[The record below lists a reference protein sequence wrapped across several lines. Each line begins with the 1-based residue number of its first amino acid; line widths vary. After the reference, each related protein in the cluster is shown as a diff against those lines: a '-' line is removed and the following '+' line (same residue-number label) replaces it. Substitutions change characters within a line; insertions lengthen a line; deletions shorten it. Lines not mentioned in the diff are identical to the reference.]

1 MQRRV
6 GMADGEAR
14 GRTLGAVIK
23 EKDEELALFLEM
35 RRREKERGAAAA
47 AAADQL
53 LLSGDSVAG
62 DGMLLLGPPPPAGEN
77 FISSS
82 SSGLLRPFLCILLL
96 SSGNPSLSWF
106 GFLVIFGCRAQT
118 GGVQSGWWRI

>member
-1 MQRRV
+1 MHRRVV

-53 LLSGDSVAG
+53 LLSGDAVAG
-62 DGMLLLGPPPPAGEN
+62 DGMLLLDPLPPPAGES
-77 FISSS
+77 FISGSS
-82 SSGLLRPFLCILLL
+82 PDLLRPFLCILLL
-96 SSGNPSLSWF
+96 CSGKP
-106 GFLVIFGCRAQT
+106 
-118 GGVQSGWWRI
+118 

>member
-14 GRTLGAVIK
+14 CRTLGAVIK

-35 RRREKERGAAAA
+35 RRREKERGAAV

-53 LLSGDSVAG
+53 LLSGDDAAG
-62 DGMLLLGPPPPAGEN
+62 NRMLLLDPPPPAGGS
-77 FISSS
+77 FILAS
-82 SSGLLRPFLCILLL
+82 SSGFLQPFHCILLMCL
-96 SSGNPSLSWF
+96 GSPSLSWCE
-106 GFLVIFGCRAQT
+106 FLVLCGRRAQT
-118 GGVQSGWWRI
+118 GGVQGGWRRI

>member
-35 RRREKERGAAAA
+35 RRREKEARAAAAA
-47 AAADQL
+47 AAADHL
-53 LLSGDSVAG
+53 LLSCDSVAG
-62 DGMLLLGPPPPAGEN
+62 DGMLLFRPPPPGE
-77 FISSS
+77 
-82 SSGLLRPFLCILLL
+82 
-96 SSGNPSLSWF
+96 
-106 GFLVIFGCRAQT
+106 AKT
-118 GGVQSGWWRI
+118 GGVQRGWVADFRRAPCRNEQFSPMQNLAKKTNNQLGS